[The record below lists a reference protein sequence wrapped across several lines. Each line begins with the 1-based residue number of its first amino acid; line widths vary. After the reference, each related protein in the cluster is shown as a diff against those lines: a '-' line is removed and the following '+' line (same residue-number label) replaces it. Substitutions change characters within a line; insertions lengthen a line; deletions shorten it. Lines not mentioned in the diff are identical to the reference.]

1 MMKHRLPALVLC
13 AALLTSGISFAA
25 EPVSF
30 TDLPADHWAA
40 GAVQVCVETGL
51 IEGVGDGLFAPE
63 KELNHAECL
72 TLAYRLYDI
81 QHGGDGGVMTAPED
95 WDGPDQWWRDVC
107 YTIEQK
113 GLEDIFNVR
122 YFSIGSASRYI
133 FADILASAAGELEKI
148 NTIERIP
155 DFERDEWREG
165 IYGLYEAGV
174 LTGVNAAG
182 AFQGDKTLTRAEA
195 ATMAARVVDPSLRVT
210 FTLAVNPREHTLT
223 PMDLQGWEHTGK
235 YNGVS
240 ADWMPIKREVD
251 GAKQYGIYRA
261 DGTIFP
267 LERGTPYS
275 GEGPG
280 TVQETRYAF
289 LLLWDSERDDSVWGF
304 FDVTA
309 GKMAVDYCGWE
320 ECWAQR
326 HALPPDPPQPD
337 DIPRDLLGFPY
348 GTGDMSISAWDGILS
363 LCYDGL
369 FLDYELAPVAPQFD
383 WVGPLNSTG
392 AGFVSQDGVVYRI
405 QFEKA

>member
-1 MMKHRLPALVLC
+1 MKRRFPVLILC
-13 AALLTSGISFAA
+13 ATLLTSGTTFAA
-25 EPVSF
+25 EPATF
-30 TDLPADHWAA
+30 ADLPADHWAA
-40 GAVQVCVETGL
+40 EAVEVCVEAGL
-51 IEGVGDGLFAPE
+51 MEGIGDGLFAPR
-63 KELNHAECL
+63 KELSRAECL

-81 QHGGDGGVMTAPED
+81 QHGGDGSVETAPAD

-113 GLEDIFNVR
+113 GLEGVIDPEDFIDAPAPRWF
-122 YFSIGSASRYI
+122 
-133 FADILASAAGELEKI
+133 FADALVSAAGELEKI
-148 NTIERIP
+148 NTVELIP
-155 DFERDEWREG
+155 DLEREEWNEG

-182 AFQGDKTLTRAEA
+182 VFQGNKTLTRAETA
-195 ATMAARVVDPSLRVT
+195 AMAARVVDPSLRVT

-223 PMDLQGWEHTGK
+223 PADLQGWEPIAR
-235 YNGVS
+235 YIGVS
-240 ADWMPIKREVD
+240 ADWMPVVREAEV
-251 GAKQYGIYRA
+251 AKQYGIYRA

-280 TVQETRYAF
+280 TVGETRYVF
-289 LLLWDSERDDSVWGF
+289 LQLRDSERDDWVWGF

-309 GKMAVDYCGWE
+309 GEMAVDFCGWE

-326 HALPPDPPQPD
+326 RTLPPAPPQPD
-337 DIPRDLLGFPY
+337 DIPRELLGFPY

-363 LCYDGL
+363 LCHDGL

-383 WVGPLNSTG
+383 WVGPLNTTG

-405 QFEKA
+405 QFERV